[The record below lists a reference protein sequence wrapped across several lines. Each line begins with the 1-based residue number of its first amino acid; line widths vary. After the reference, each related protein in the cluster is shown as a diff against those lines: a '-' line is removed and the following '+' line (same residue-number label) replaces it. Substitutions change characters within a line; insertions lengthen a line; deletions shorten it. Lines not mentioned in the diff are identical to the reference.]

1 LAGLDVTFKVTLKE
15 IKEEILPE
23 IDDEFAKSLG
33 EYQTPDEV
41 REAIRR
47 DLNQRYEAQS
57 KRQLREDI
65 LGMLME
71 QSDFELPEG
80 LVKAELSAIVRD
92 AQNLM
97 AYKGMSQQG
106 SDQTEEELSKKYR
119 PLAERK
125 VREYL
130 LLQEVIQQENITL
143 TNGDLEK
150 AYEAFAGSLNQ
161 PVETIKEYHDSDKE
175 AYEVFRQKTLEKQ
188 VINWIV
194 ENSDVERVE
203 AGNEALEKA
212 PSQNSEN
219 ETPPESS

>member
-1 LAGLDVTFKVTLKE
+1 
-15 IKEEILPE
+15 
-23 IDDEFAKSLG
+23 
-33 EYQTPDEV
+33 
-41 REAIRR
+41 
-47 DLNQRYEAQS
+47 LNQRYEAQS

-65 LGMLME
+65 LDMLME

-80 LVKAELSAIVRD
+80 LVEAELSAIVRD

-106 SDQTEEELSKKYR
+106 SDQTDEELSKKYR

-130 LLQEVIQQENITL
+130 ILQKVIQQENISL
-143 TNGDLEK
+143 TDEDLEK

-161 PVETIKEYHDSDKE
+161 PVEIIKEYHESDKE

-188 VINWIV
+188 MINWIV
-194 ENSDVERVE
+194 ENSHVERVE
-203 AGNEALEKA
+203 ADKEALEKP
-212 PSQNSEN
+212 PSRTSE
-219 ETPPESS
+219 TKLESS